1 MTLKIDKVRKSFGDK
16 IAVDN
21 LNMVVKPGEVMG
33 LIGQNGAGKTTTFR
47 MILNFISA
55 DQGKITWQDGPITQ
69 EIKQKIGFLPEERGL
84 YQKMTVEDQIL
95 YFAELHG
102 MKRADAR
109 IKLQDW
115 MKRLE
120 VVGKPT
126 DKVQT
131 LSKGNAQKIQFIATL
146 IHEPEFL
153 ILDEPFTGLDPVN
166 TELLRNEIKRSR
178 DKGAAVIFSNHNMSD
193 VELLSDHLL
202 MLKGG
207 QTILNGTV
215 EAIRASYGRT
225 RIYLES
231 DLPNEE
237 LSVITGVESIE
248 KRGSGRS
255 IKISEAEVGRE
266 IFQKVAKDGY
276 VQAFVQSPPS
286 LDEIFR
292 MEAAENNQE
301 NLSARSE
308 EKKKKIKLGLLQKI
322 FTEVVSKEWAFGH
335 LSFHHFC

>member
-55 DQGKITWQDGPITQ
+55 DQGEITWQDGPITQ

-308 EKKKKIKLGLLQKI
+308 EIK
-322 FTEVVSKEWAFGH
+322 
-335 LSFHHFC
+335 

>member
-308 EKKKKIKLGLLQKI
+308 EIK
-322 FTEVVSKEWAFGH
+322 
-335 LSFHHFC
+335 

>member
-69 EIKQKIGFLPEERGL
+69 EIKQKIGFLPEERCL

-308 EKKKKIKLGLLQKI
+308 EIK
-322 FTEVVSKEWAFGH
+322 
-335 LSFHHFC
+335 

>member
-237 LSVITGVESIE
+237 LSAITGVESIE

-308 EKKKKIKLGLLQKI
+308 EIK
-322 FTEVVSKEWAFGH
+322 
-335 LSFHHFC
+335 

>member
-178 DKGAAVIFSNHNMSD
+178 DKGAAVIFSNHNMGD

-231 DLPNEE
+231 ELPNEE

-301 NLSARSE
+301 NLIARSE
-308 EKKKKIKLGLLQKI
+308 EIK
-322 FTEVVSKEWAFGH
+322 
-335 LSFHHFC
+335 

>member
-292 MEAAENNQE
+292 MEAAENCFHSE
-301 NLSARSE
+301 NF
-308 EKKKKIKLGLLQKI
+308 I
-322 FTEVVSKEWAFGH
+322 
-335 LSFHHFC
+335 

>member
-1 MTLKIDKVRKSFGDK
+1 MTLKIDEVRKSFGDK

-21 LNMVVKPGEVMG
+21 LNMVVKPGEVIG

-109 IKLQDW
+109 LKLQDW

-225 RIYLES
+225 HIYLES
-231 DLPNEE
+231 DLPNKE
-237 LSVITGVESIE
+237 LSVIRGVESIE

-266 IFQKVAKDGY
+266 IFQRVAKDGY

-308 EKKKKIKLGLLQKI
+308 EIK
-322 FTEVVSKEWAFGH
+322 
-335 LSFHHFC
+335 

>member
-21 LNMVVKPGEVMG
+21 LNMVVKPGEGMG

-308 EKKKKIKLGLLQKI
+308 EIK
-322 FTEVVSKEWAFGH
+322 
-335 LSFHHFC
+335 

>member
-202 MLKGG
+202 MIKGG

-308 EKKKKIKLGLLQKI
+308 EIK
-322 FTEVVSKEWAFGH
+322 
-335 LSFHHFC
+335 

>member
-231 DLPNEE
+231 DLPNKE
-237 LSVITGVESIE
+237 LSVIRGVESIE

-308 EKKKKIKLGLLQKI
+308 EIK
-322 FTEVVSKEWAFGH
+322 
-335 LSFHHFC
+335 

>member
-21 LNMVVKPGEVMG
+21 LNMVVKP
-33 LIGQNGAGKTTTFR
+33 GQNGAGKTTTFR

-308 EKKKKIKLGLLQKI
+308 EIK
-322 FTEVVSKEWAFGH
+322 
-335 LSFHHFC
+335 

>member
-55 DQGKITWQDGPITQ
+55 DQGRITWQDGPINQ

-109 IKLQDW
+109 LKLQDW

-120 VVGKPT
+120 VVGKPM

-215 EAIRASYGRT
+215 EDIRASYGRT
-225 RIYLES
+225 RVYLES
-231 DLPNEE
+231 DLSNDE
-237 LSVITGVESIE
+237 LSLISGVESIE

-255 IKISEAEVGRE
+255 IKISEANVGRE

-292 MEAAENNQE
+292 MEVAEHDQE
-301 NLSARSE
+301 DLSAKSGVA
-308 EKKKKIKLGLLQKI
+308 K
-322 FTEVVSKEWAFGH
+322 
-335 LSFHHFC
+335 

>member
-55 DQGKITWQDGPITQ
+55 DQGKITWQDGPIMQ

-237 LSVITGVESIE
+237 LSVIRGVESIE

-308 EKKKKIKLGLLQKI
+308 EIK
-322 FTEVVSKEWAFGH
+322 
-335 LSFHHFC
+335 

>member
-115 MKRLE
+115 MKCLE

-308 EKKKKIKLGLLQKI
+308 EIK
-322 FTEVVSKEWAFGH
+322 
-335 LSFHHFC
+335 

>member
-1 MTLKIDKVRKSFGDK
+1 MIDKVRKSFGDK

-308 EKKKKIKLGLLQKI
+308 EIK
-322 FTEVVSKEWAFGH
+322 
-335 LSFHHFC
+335 

>member
-202 MLKGG
+202 MLKG
-207 QTILNGTV
+207 
-215 EAIRASYGRT
+215 RT

-308 EKKKKIKLGLLQKI
+308 EIK
-322 FTEVVSKEWAFGH
+322 
-335 LSFHHFC
+335 

>member
-1 MTLKIDKVRKSFGDK
+1 MTKFAKNFGDK

-55 DQGKITWQDGPITQ
+55 DQGRITWQDGPINQ

-109 IKLQDW
+109 LKLQDW

-120 VVGKPT
+120 VVGKPM

-178 DKGAAVIFSNHNMSD
+178 DKGSAVIFSNHNMSD

-215 EAIRASYGRT
+215 VDIRASYGRT
-225 RIYLES
+225 RVYLES
-231 DLPNEE
+231 DLSNDE
-237 LSVITGVESIE
+237 LSLISGVESIE

-255 IKISEAEVGRE
+255 IKISEANVGRE

-292 MEAAENNQE
+292 MEVAEHDQE
-301 NLSARSE
+301 DLSAKSGVA
-308 EKKKKIKLGLLQKI
+308 K
-322 FTEVVSKEWAFGH
+322 
-335 LSFHHFC
+335 

>member
-1 MTLKIDKVRKSFGDK
+1 MTLKIEKVRKSFGDK

-21 LNMVVKPGEVMG
+21 LNMLVKPGEVMG

-166 TELLRNEIKRSR
+166 TELLRNEIKQSR
-178 DKGAAVIFSNHNMSD
+178 DNGAAVIFSNHNMSD

-266 IFQKVAKDGY
+266 IFQKVSKEGY

-292 MEAAENNQE
+292 MEVAENNQE

-308 EKKKKIKLGLLQKI
+308 EIK
-322 FTEVVSKEWAFGH
+322 
-335 LSFHHFC
+335 

>member
-1 MTLKIDKVRKSFGDK
+1 
-16 IAVDN
+16 
-21 LNMVVKPGEVMG
+21 MG

-55 DQGKITWQDGPITQ
+55 DQGRITWKDGPINQ

-109 IKLQDW
+109 LKLQDW

-120 VVGKPT
+120 VVGKPM

-215 EAIRASYGRT
+215 EDIRASYGRT
-225 RIYLES
+225 RVYLES
-231 DLPNEE
+231 DLSNDE
-237 LSVITGVESIE
+237 LSLISGVESIE

-255 IKISEAEVGRE
+255 IKISEANVGRE

-292 MEAAENNQE
+292 MEVAEHDQE
-301 NLSARSE
+301 DLSAKSGVA
-308 EKKKKIKLGLLQKI
+308 K
-322 FTEVVSKEWAFGH
+322 
-335 LSFHHFC
+335 

>member
-1 MTLKIDKVRKSFGDK
+1 MTLKIEKVRKSFGDK

-55 DQGKITWQDGPITQ
+55 DQGKITWQDRPITQ

-131 LSKGNAQKIQFIATL
+131 LSKGNAQKIQFIVTL

-308 EKKKKIKLGLLQKI
+308 EIK
-322 FTEVVSKEWAFGH
+322 
-335 LSFHHFC
+335 

>member
-1 MTLKIDKVRKSFGDK
+1 MTLKIDKVRKSFDDK

-109 IKLQDW
+109 IKLQYW

-266 IFQKVAKDGY
+266 IFQKVAKAGY

-292 MEAAENNQE
+292 MEATENNQE

-308 EKKKKIKLGLLQKI
+308 EIK
-322 FTEVVSKEWAFGH
+322 
-335 LSFHHFC
+335 

>member
-237 LSVITGVESIE
+237 LSIIRGVESIE

-308 EKKKKIKLGLLQKI
+308 EIK
-322 FTEVVSKEWAFGH
+322 
-335 LSFHHFC
+335 

>member
-109 IKLQDW
+109 LKLQDW

-178 DKGAAVIFSNHNMSD
+178 DKGAAVIFSNHNMGD

-215 EAIRASYGRT
+215 EAIRDSYGRT

-301 NLSARSE
+301 NLIARSE
-308 EKKKKIKLGLLQKI
+308 EIK
-322 FTEVVSKEWAFGH
+322 
-335 LSFHHFC
+335 

>member
-215 EAIRASYGRT
+215 KAIRASYGRT

-308 EKKKKIKLGLLQKI
+308 EIK
-322 FTEVVSKEWAFGH
+322 
-335 LSFHHFC
+335 

>member
-178 DKGAAVIFSNHNMSD
+178 DSGAAVIFSNHNMSD

-308 EKKKKIKLGLLQKI
+308 EIK
-322 FTEVVSKEWAFGH
+322 
-335 LSFHHFC
+335 

>member
-109 IKLQDW
+109 LKLQDW

-308 EKKKKIKLGLLQKI
+308 EIK
-322 FTEVVSKEWAFGH
+322 
-335 LSFHHFC
+335 

>member
-102 MKRADAR
+102 MKRAAAR

-153 ILDEPFTGLDPVN
+153 ILDEPFTVLDPVN

-308 EKKKKIKLGLLQKI
+308 EIK
-322 FTEVVSKEWAFGH
+322 
-335 LSFHHFC
+335 

>member
-16 IAVDN
+16 IAVEN

-120 VVGKPT
+120 VVGKPM

-153 ILDEPFTGLDPVN
+153 ILDELFTGLDPVN

-215 EAIRASYGRT
+215 EDIRASYGRT
-225 RIYLES
+225 RVYLES
-231 DLPNEE
+231 DLSNDE
-237 LSVITGVESIE
+237 LSLISGVESIE

-255 IKISEAEVGRE
+255 IKISEANVGRE

-292 MEAAENNQE
+292 MEVAEHDQE
-301 NLSARSE
+301 DLSAKSGVA
-308 EKKKKIKLGLLQKI
+308 K
-322 FTEVVSKEWAFGH
+322 
-335 LSFHHFC
+335 

>member
-55 DQGKITWQDGPITQ
+55 DQGRITWKDGPINQ

-109 IKLQDW
+109 LKLQDW

-120 VVGKPT
+120 VVGKPM

-178 DKGAAVIFSNHNMSD
+178 DKGSAVIFSNHNMSD

-215 EAIRASYGRT
+215 EDIRASYGRT
-225 RIYLES
+225 RVYLES
-231 DLPNEE
+231 DLSNDE
-237 LSVITGVESIE
+237 LSLISGVESIE

-255 IKISEAEVGRE
+255 IKISEANVGRE

-292 MEAAENNQE
+292 MEVAEHDQE
-301 NLSARSE
+301 DLSAKSGVA
-308 EKKKKIKLGLLQKI
+308 K
-322 FTEVVSKEWAFGH
+322 
-335 LSFHHFC
+335 

>member
-109 IKLQDW
+109 IMLQDW

-178 DKGAAVIFSNHNMSD
+178 NKGAAVIFSNHNMSD

-308 EKKKKIKLGLLQKI
+308 EIK
-322 FTEVVSKEWAFGH
+322 
-335 LSFHHFC
+335 

>member
-1 MTLKIDKVRKSFGDK
+1 MTLKIDKVRKNFGDK

-55 DQGKITWQDGPITQ
+55 DQGRITWKDGPINQ

-102 MKRADAR
+102 MKRVDAR
-109 IKLQDW
+109 LKLQDW

-120 VVGKPT
+120 VVGKPM

-215 EAIRASYGRT
+215 EDIRASYGRT
-225 RIYLES
+225 RVYLES
-231 DLPNEE
+231 DLSNDE
-237 LSVITGVESIE
+237 LSLISGVESIE

-255 IKISEAEVGRE
+255 IKISEANVGRE

-292 MEAAENNQE
+292 MEVAEHDQE
-301 NLSARSE
+301 DLSAKSGVA
-308 EKKKKIKLGLLQKI
+308 K
-322 FTEVVSKEWAFGH
+322 
-335 LSFHHFC
+335 